1 MGKDKNLKCSV
12 LSDPQLQN
20 DNFCFA
26 LILAI
31 YHSVVQTAVFAVA
44 RNFGMLLPILRWYS
58 AVALK
63 KQTKKGLA
71 ITSTIELIK
80 YWFHQKK
87 L

>member
-1 MGKDKNLKCSV
+1 MGKDKNLKYSV

-26 LILAI
+26 LILAV

-63 KQTKKGLA
+63 IKKGIA
-71 ITSTIELIK
+71 ITSTTELIK